1 MVSGWKRERRV
12 KVSEGILILVVVE
25 FEFGQISRVFG
36 RWVLGK
42 SEEERV
48 KVCLL
53 FLDFCFLVTQ
63 SSDPGLRG
71 FPL

>member
-25 FEFGQISRVFG
+25 FDFGRISRVFG
-36 RWVLGK
+36 RWFLGR
-42 SEEERV
+42 SEERV

-53 FLDFCFLVTQ
+53 FLDFCFLVTH
-63 SSDPGLRG
+63 SSDPDLRG
-71 FPL
+71 FSL